1 MATIATSRD
10 ASDEILWDLE
20 ELARARRLCD
30 WMFEQ
35 FASRVG
41 PAAVEV
47 GAGIGTF
54 SHRLLDHGVERLLLV
69 EPEPA
74 CTYALERRF
83 ANDPRV
89 SVAGEHLPA
98 APSLAASAGQWDF
111 ILCQNVLEHI
121 EDDHAA
127 VRAMA
132 AALRPG
138 GRLTLLVPAHPRLY
152 GSLDRAFDHHRRYT
166 RARLR
171 EVVAAAGLE
180 VDELYSFNLLGV
192 AGWVV
197 KNRRGAG
204 RIGPGALRAYEAL
217 VALWRPVERRL
228 RPPAGLSLIAHAH
241 KPG

>member
-1 MATIATSRD
+1 M
-10 ASDEILWDLE
+10 
-20 ELARARRLCD
+20 
-30 WMFEQ
+30 
-35 FASRVG
+35 
-41 PAAVEV
+41 
-47 GAGIGTF
+47 
-54 SHRLLDHGVERLLLV
+54 
-69 EPEPA
+69 
-74 CTYALERRF
+74 
-83 ANDPRV
+83 
-89 SVAGEHLPA
+89 
-98 APSLAASAGQWDF
+98 
-111 ILCQNVLEHI
+111 LEHI

-171 EVVAAAGLE
+171 EVSRGRPRGRW
-180 VDELYSFNLLGV
+180 LYSFNLLGV